1 MPDDHTLTNDHTIEG
16 ATEHTA
22 IPQPLAA
29 SPGPM
34 SKGRMLV
41 TGATGMVGSFV
52 ARRAVENGYDVRVFT
67 RPNSD
72 QSLLAG
78 LDVEQVQGDL
88 SDYESFPRA
97 LDGVDIVV
105 HSAAH
110 IGDWGPA
117 DKYRDVNVVALEH
130 LLTAAERTGQIRRWI
145 QVSTLGVY
153 PARDHYGTDETVPP
167 DMSGLDGYTRTKAEA
182 EVLLQRH
189 ISEYQFP
196 AVILRPGFIYGP
208 GERHAI
214 PRLIKRFEQGAV
226 KFIGDGQKVLNN
238 VYVGNFVEAVMSAI
252 EKPDVVGETF
262 NIRDPRL
269 VTREEYLTTV
279 ADYLGLP
286 RPGRVPLWVARA
298 AVPFIEGW
306 AKFRHQQ
313 EPPLLTRAT
322 IKFMALNLDFS
333 IAKAEAMLDYHP
345 QVDFQEGMRDALDW
359 ATGKTRTPHLIEA

>member
-1 MPDDHTLTNDHTIEG
+1 MPED
-16 ATEHTA
+16 
-22 IPQPLAA
+22 
-29 SPGPM
+29 
-34 SKGRMLV
+34 RMLI

-52 ARRAVENGYDVRVFT
+52 ARRAVELGYRVRVLC

-88 SDYESFPRA
+88 ADYDSLPQT
-97 LDGVDIVV
+97 LHDVDIVV

-117 DKYRDVNVVALEH
+117 DKYRAINVVALEH
-130 LLTAAERTGQIRRWI
+130 LLTAAERAGRIKRWI

-153 PARDHYGTDETVPP
+153 PARHHYGTDETVPP
-167 DMSGLDGYTRTKAEA
+167 DLTGLDGYTRTKAEA
-182 EVLLQRH
+182 EVLLNRH
-189 ISEYQFP
+189 IAEYRFP

-208 GERHAI
+208 GERHVI
-214 PRLIKRFEQGAV
+214 PRLIKRFEQGVV
-226 KFIGDGQKVLNN
+226 KFIGDGRKVLNN
-238 VYVGNFVEAVMSAI
+238 VYVGNFVEAVLSAI
-252 EKPDVVGETF
+252 DKPRAVGETF
-262 NIRDPRL
+262 NICDQRL

-279 ADYLGLP
+279 ADYLGRP
-286 RPGRVPLWVARA
+286 RPGHVPLWLARA

-306 AKFRHQQ
+306 AKFRGRQ

-333 IAKAEAMLDYHP
+333 IAKARAILEYQP
-345 QVDFQEGMRDALDW
+345 RVDFQQGMPEALDW
-359 ATGKTRTPHLIEA
+359 ATGKTRTPHLLRN